1 VPATDR
7 DAASPQFARFAEIG
21 SPPGEALAAQPHNE
35 QIGHKMGM
43 PAFSDDGGER
53 SAVSRASAPR
63 CLVMRS
69 ALDHAPHRQVQ
80 VVNRPRSLNAGVGS
94 SLRRP
99 ATAKALSVYLQEPT
113 YLRTAGPAISCL
125 GAFQTPA
132 ARVCGGLVTAGVRK
146 PAQKPTS
153 RHCTNKKPFVQGK
166 EQKTN
171 PSNLTVSVKELGNGV
186 QPHSWWARDVSAPG
200 SL

>member
-35 QIGHKMGM
+35 QIGHKTGM

-80 VVNRPRSLNAGVGS
+80 VVNRPRSLNGGVRPRVQPEKTCHSESTAGLPSRADLLADGRSRDFVPWRFSDAGRPS
-94 SLRRP
+94 VWRARHCRRP
-99 ATAKALSVYLQEPT
+99 KTCT
-113 YLRTAGPAISCL
+113 
-125 GAFQTPA
+125 
-132 ARVCGGLVTAGVRK
+132 K
-146 PAQKPTS
+146 PDLAPLHQ
-153 RHCTNKKPFVQGK
+153 
-166 EQKTN
+166 QKT
-171 PSNLTVSVKELGNGV
+171 LRAGKRTEDQQG
-186 QPHSWWARDVSAPG
+186 QPDGKRQG
-200 SL
+200 FG